1 MIKVK
6 YVGYLASIAGVREEE
21 INAENARI
29 KELLRLKGNVNWDEV
44 IILVNGRPASLD
56 TKVKSGDEVTVLP
69 FTSGG

>member
-21 INAENARI
+21 INAEDARI

-56 TKVKSGDEVTVLP
+56 TRVKSGDEVTVLP